1 VILVNSD
8 GLSPFRSVRGNEL
21 LFRVCS
27 ALVLVPLA
35 IATAY
40 AGGWSFTVLWAAAA
54 VIVLW
59 EWTALIAPDER
70 QLLIFIPG
78 AVFLVVALG
87 LLAFEYYQ
95 AALAAVAVGAAAAFA
110 IASTGRRMWA
120 AFGVLYAGVLAAS
133 PIVLRSD
140 ADSGFVAMLFLFVIV
155 WATDTGAYF
164 VGRRVGGPKLM
175 PQISPQKTWSGALGG
190 TAAAVL
196 GGLAVA
202 KAAALA
208 EAVTLMELSAILSIL
223 AQGGDLFESHM
234 KRKFGAKDSGRLIP
248 GHGGL
253 MDRLDGFVAAG
264 FLAALIGVM
273 RGGIETP
280 ARGLLVW

>member
-1 VILVNSD
+1 MILVSPD
-8 GLSPFRSVRGNEL
+8 GASQFGTVRGNEL

-27 ALVLVPLA
+27 ATVLVALA
-35 IATAY
+35 VATAY
-40 AGGWSFTVLWAAAA
+40 AGGWSFVLLWAAAA
-54 VIVLW
+54 VIVLR
-59 EWTALIAPDER
+59 EWTALIASGGR
-70 QLLIFIPG
+70 GLLFIGG
-78 AVFLVVALG
+78 AVSLLFEMG
-87 LLAFEYYQ
+87 LLAFGYYRT
-95 AALAAVAVGAAAAFA
+95 ALAAIAIGAAANFA
-110 IASTGRRMWA
+110 IAPSGRRMWA
-120 AFGVLYAGVLAAS
+120 ALGVLYAGVLGAS
-133 PIVLRSD
+133 PLVLRSD
-140 ADSGFVAMLFLFVIV
+140 GENGFVAMLFLFAVV

-164 VGRRVGGPKLM
+164 IGRGVGGAKLI

-196 GGLAVA
+196 AGLVVA
-202 KAAALA
+202 KAAGLSAV
-208 EAVTLMELSAILSIL
+208 VTLMELSAILSIF

-234 KRKFGAKDSGRLIP
+234 KRKFGAKDSGQLIP

-273 RGGIETP
+273 RGGIESP